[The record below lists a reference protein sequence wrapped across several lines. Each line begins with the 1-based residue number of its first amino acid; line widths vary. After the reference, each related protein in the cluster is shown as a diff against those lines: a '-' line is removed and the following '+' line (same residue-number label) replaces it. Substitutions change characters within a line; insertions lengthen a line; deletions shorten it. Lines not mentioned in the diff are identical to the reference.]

1 MTQIKHN
8 VPMLTMLTV
17 VTMVAFAGN
26 SLLTRLAFQ
35 TTHIDPASFTAVRLG
50 SGVVV
55 LLAMKQLRL
64 KPAAG
69 AREAWI
75 SAAILFGY
83 AIAMSYAYRG
93 IGTGAGALV
102 LFAAA
107 QIPMALSGY
116 RKGERTSSLGV
127 VLALGGLIAFLQ
139 PWRSSATLGSAALMA
154 AAGVAWGLYSLRG
167 RATGNA
173 VQWTADSFIYAVP
186 MAVLWLLPTWSA
198 VEVAPLGLAYAAL
211 SGAVTS
217 ALSYVLWYWVRN
229 QMTATGAGAVQLS
242 VPVLSVVL
250 GALVLGE
257 HVSAWSLVAAGITLA
272 GVALI
277 SLRTTRPAS

>member
-1 MTQIKHN
+1 MKPLKQDL
-8 VPMLTMLTV
+8 PMLTVLTV
-17 VTMVAFAGN
+17 VTMMAFAAN

-35 TTHIDPASFTAVRLG
+35 TTHIDPASFTAARLG
-50 SGVVV
+50 AGAIV
-55 LLAMKQLRL
+55 LLAMKKMRL
-64 KPAAG
+64 MPAAG
-69 AREAWI
+69 AREAWT

-107 QIPMALSGY
+107 QVPMALSGY
-116 RKGERTSSLGV
+116 RKGERTSSLGI

-154 AAGVAWGLYSLRG
+154 VAGIAWGLYSLRG

-186 MAVLWLLPTWSA
+186 MAVLWLLPTWGFIKGDPS
-198 VEVAPLGLAYAAL
+198 GLAYAAL
-211 SGAVTS
+211 SGAITS
-217 ALSYVLWYWVRN
+217 ALSYVLWYWVRS

-257 HVSAWSLVAAGITLA
+257 HVSAWSLMAAGVTLV

-277 SLRTTRPAS
+277 SLRTTRPAQ